1 MLERRVAIVTGAASG
16 IGKATAEK
24 LARDPNYIVYA
35 ADRDPDIH
43 TVFNYSKYS
52 NIKPIEVDVGNYDQ
66 ARSMVNQAAQESGRL
81 DVVVNAAGIMPKGRK
96 STFYNK
102 DGTPTNELEEMETV
116 NLGAPIVI
124 MVEASKVMHDTGGG
138 TIINVTSAK
147 RYWPDLHHGHYQ
159 DVKIRLSKVTKKV
172 AKLFREQH
180 NVRLVDIQPGN
191 TKTRID
197 RGVWTAGNSADEIKA
212 AEKITGWWRNTFG
225 THPEKVAETIYEV
238 AEGRNKNN
246 IVRVGLDSHIGRIL
260 YLVTFPFYPY
270 RFDILFGVGSIAIYG
285 NAKWAK
291 ILCDRLQKLKDHNS
305 SV

>member
-1 MLERRVAIVTGAASG
+1 MLERRVAIVTSAASG

-24 LARDPNYIVYA
+24 LARDSKYTVYA
-35 ADRDPDIH
+35 ADRDPNIH
-43 TVFNYSKYS
+43 TVFDYS
-52 NIKPIEVDVGNYDQ
+52 NIKPVEIDIGNYDQ
-66 ARSMVNQAAQESGRL
+66 ARSMVSKAAQESGRL
-81 DVVVNAAGIMPKGRK
+81 DILVNAAGIMPKGRK
-96 STFYNK
+96 STFWNK
-102 DGTPTNELEEMETV
+102 DGTPTKEFEEMEIV

-138 TIINVTSAK
+138 TVINVTSAK

-159 DVKIRLSKVTKKV
+159 DVKSRLSKVTRKV

-180 NVRLVDIQPGN
+180 NIRLVDIQPGN

-197 RGVWTAGNSADEIKA
+197 RGVWTTGNNIDEIKA
-212 AEKITGWWRNTFG
+212 AEKITSWWRNTFG
-225 THPEKVAETIYEV
+225 TSPERVAEAIYEV

-270 RFDILFGVGSIAIYG
+270 RFDILFGVGSIAIYES
-285 NAKWAK
+285 AKWAK
-291 ILCDRLQKLKDHNS
+291 ILHDQFQRLRANHDS
-305 SV
+305 SI